1 MLGSIDRPDESIE
14 FALITWSIWR
24 NLRGGSFRSRPNTLK
39 TRGFRL
45 DRRARIRP
53 ARVDRGAFAF
63 AVAASFGLGLA
74 GCGHIA
80 KHPFRAWN
88 DPSSINRARSTH
100 VAERLPINQAIP
112 SLINRLDD
120 KDEVVR
126 LTANHEL
133 KRLSGK
139 DFGFQPWGSAKDRAA
154 ASERWKA
161 WWRSYQAGLAKTEQ
175 LP

>member
-1 MLGSIDRPDESIE
+1 MEGRV
-14 FALITWSIWR
+14 W
-24 NLRGGSFRSRPNTLK
+24 N
-39 TRGFRL
+39 
-45 DRRARIRP
+45 RRARGFW
-53 ARVDRGAFAF
+53 AAM
-63 AVAASFGLGLA
+63 AASLVFGLA

-100 VAERLPINQAIP
+100 VAERLPIDQAIP

-139 DFGFQPWGSAKDRAA
+139 DFGFEPWGSAKDRGAA
-154 ASERWKA
+154 CERWKA
-161 WWRSYQAGLAKTEQ
+161 WWRSNQAGLAKTER